1 MAIFVIKNT
10 RNQIIALLLISIFFV
25 SMFVVTVVGSG
36 HTQSKAVY
44 NVNLV
49 ITTVPS
55 ENQSVGNQYIF
66 FQSEN
71 GTLVSSAVIT
81 VPAAT
86 EIKITIINYD
96 IGIDAPMVQ
105 TATNVSGVVGNSIQ
119 VFNSPT
125 VSQRS
130 IATGSGSA
138 EYNSV
143 PASRLSHTFSTNTG
157 INIPILPHSTE
168 IAYTYFQNTGTYSWG
183 CLCECGQLS
192 MDSPGWMVGQIN
204 VVLP

>member
-1 MAIFVIKNT
+1 MAIFVTKNT
-10 RNQIIALLLISIFFV
+10 RNQMIALFLISVFFA
-25 SMFVVTVVGSG
+25 SMFVVSAVGS
-36 HTQSKAVY
+36 SKAQPRRLY
-44 NVNLV
+44 NVDLV
-49 ITTVPS
+49 IATVPS

-71 GTLVSSAVIT
+71 GSLMSSAMIT

-96 IGIDAPMVQ
+96 SGVDAPMVQ
-105 TATNVSGVVGNSIQ
+105 SATNVTGVVGNDIQ
-119 VFNSPT
+119 VFNG
-125 VSQRS
+125 VSVPQTS
-130 IATGSGSA
+130 LASSSGSVN
-138 EYNSV
+138 YNSV
-143 PASRLSHTFSTNTG
+143 PASKLSHTFSTSTG
-157 INIPILPHSTE
+157 INIPILPNSTE

-183 CLCECGQLS
+183 CLCQCGQFS